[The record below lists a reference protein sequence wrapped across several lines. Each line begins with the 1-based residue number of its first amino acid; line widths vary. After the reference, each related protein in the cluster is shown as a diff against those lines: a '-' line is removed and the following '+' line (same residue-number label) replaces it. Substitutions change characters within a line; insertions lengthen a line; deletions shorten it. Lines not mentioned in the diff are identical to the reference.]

1 MRCRHRARRPAPPL
15 TPCALLPRV
24 ALLLGPAAAATAAA
38 PTRTA
43 HRGISAV
50 ELAGREDAGE
60 TDDLNAQA
68 DDAGHVG
75 GAESLRVVATGVSN
89 FPWRLRVRERVDTA
103 SGHAD
108 IKAKVSC
115 GRQHLPLQALGYD
128 GDSGTVDSDQ
138 GTDLVQDVLRLLRS
152 ETPARVREPPVVGA
166 RQAANHAL
174 AACQEV
180 AHPALGRQAREVH
193 EFVEEDISGHRRQH
207 RKSEKSS
214 RRRRPAQP
222 REPEL
227 RPRLPPLGNGSAQG
241 GQAGPPHL
249 APLGFWLFL
258 SFGCGGVAVGVLG
271 KVRRRRRR
279 IREAVELSVIA
290 GIPFEAPNLIEFNGL
305 DSLALAEKDIL
316 ERFDRQLRKL
326 IAHKD
331 AWHDASL

>member
-1 MRCRHRARRPAPPL
+1 RG
-15 TPCALLPRV
+15 PR
-24 ALLLGPAAAATAAA
+24 TAAS
-38 PTRTA
+38 PPP
-43 HRGISAV
+43 GPQ
-50 ELAGREDAGE
+50 GDAGE

-174 AACQEV
+174 AACQDLEWRILPW
-180 AHPALGRQAREVH
+180 AAKLERSTSSWRRTSADIADSTARARSPAGEGDAGPAAGTRAATALAAAGQWQRA
-193 EFVEEDISGHRRQH
+193 
-207 RKSEKSS
+207 
-214 RRRRPAQP
+214 RRPGRATAP
-222 REPEL
+222 GAPGLLAVPEL
-227 RPRLPPLGNGSAQG
+227 RLRWCGRGRARK
-241 GQAGPPHL
+241 GP
-249 APLGFWLFL
+249 
-258 SFGCGGVAVGVLG
+258 
-271 KVRRRRRR
+271 VRRRRRR

-326 IAHKD
+326 IASPGCL
-331 AWHDASL
+331 A

>member
-1 MRCRHRARRPAPPL
+1 
-15 TPCALLPRV
+15 
-24 ALLLGPAAAATAAA
+24 
-38 PTRTA
+38 RTA

-271 KVRRRRRR
+271 K
-279 IREAVELSVIA
+279 
-290 GIPFEAPNLIEFNGL
+290 APNLIEFNGL